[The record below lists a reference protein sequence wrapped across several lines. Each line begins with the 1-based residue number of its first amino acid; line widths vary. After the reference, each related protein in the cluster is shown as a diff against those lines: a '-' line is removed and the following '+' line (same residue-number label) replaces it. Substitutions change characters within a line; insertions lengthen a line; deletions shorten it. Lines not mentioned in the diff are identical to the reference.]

1 MSSEFWYEIA
11 IAFCLVMIL
20 EGVLPFLYPGRWREM
35 VEQLSTINDRTLRI
49 IGLLSMLA
57 GVLGLY
63 LIH

>member
-11 IAFCLVMIL
+11 IAFCLVMVL
-20 EGVLPFLYPGRWREM
+20 EGVLPFLYPSRWRAM
-35 VEQLSTINDRTLRI
+35 VEQLSTINDHALRI

>member
-35 VEQLSTINDRTLRI
+35 VEQLSNINDRTLRI